1 MWYIANSPHNKKN
14 MQFVHELENI
24 HNELNYLN
32 LRGNKYKNLKF
43 YLNYYFIKLQI
54 FIIKK
59 CLLDSEFFYFYFM
72 VFLHYMSN
80 LNMIGNIF

>member
-32 LRGNKYKNLKF
+32 LRGIKYKNLKF
-43 YLNYYFIKLQI
+43 YLNY
-54 FIIKK
+54 
-59 CLLDSEFFYFYFM
+59 FFYKIINFYFKEM
-72 VFLHYMSN
+72 FVRFGIFLFLFYGFFA
-80 LNMIGNIF
+80 LYE